1 MADFPYA
8 GDVGVHSYDAI
19 IAFEHTSGIPFTV
32 SSTYRPGDPG
42 YHGKGNAVD
51 AYNSPANMVK
61 LAQWWT
67 QFTPFLLELI
77 HSGGGGYFVKNGKP
91 VSASY
96 YGAATVSQH
105 YNHVHVAVTN
115 SGLNAIRS
123 GNPASGGSVP
133 AGQLITAR
141 PARGKGCLL
150 PATGGG
156 AVAISAIGSAI
167 SVTTCSGPRRKLH
180 AYKRPAGKPVCV
192 DCVYAWNAA
201 IGGYYT
207 GVAY

>member
-1 MADFPYA
+1 MADFAYA
-8 GDVGVHSYDAI
+8 SDVGVTSYPAI
-19 IAFEHTSGIPFTV
+19 IDFEHTSGIPFTV
-32 SSTYRPGDPG
+32 SNGGTYRPGDPG

-51 AYNSPANMVK
+51 VYSTAANMVK

-77 HSGGGGYFVKNGKP
+77 HSGGGGFFVKNGKP

-96 YGAATVSQH
+96 YGTSVVSQH

-123 GNPASGGSVP
+123 GAPVLTAVP

-150 PATGGG
+150 PATGG
-156 AVAISAIGSAI
+156 AITMIGS
-167 SVTTCSGPRRKLH
+167 V
-180 AYKRPAGKPVCV
+180 
-192 DCVYAWNAA
+192 AWLT
-201 IGGYYT
+201 IHL
-207 GVAY
+207 VR